1 MLDSVIL
8 LLQLYVLFRCQCG
21 FEIGHDKVVVSWLV
35 VVSGPVAIFTII
47 YRGRISMIHMALVVL
62 AWQRVLRLDLEV
74 GYMFVLEDASLAADG
89 WRDELGLLALVLI
102 PVQLTSL
109 RLLRKV
115 IRRLVLHIDIF
126 YVYIYSYSKLL

>member
-1 MLDSVIL
+1 
-8 LLQLYVLFRCQCG
+8 
-21 FEIGHDKVVVSWLV
+21 
-35 VVSGPVAIFTII
+35 
-47 YRGRISMIHMALVVL
+47 MIHIALVVL

-74 GYMFVLEDASLAADG
+74 GYMFVLEDASLSADA

-115 IRRLVLHIDIF
+115 IRRLVLHIHILYVSIYIF
-126 YVYIYSYSKLL
+126 LF